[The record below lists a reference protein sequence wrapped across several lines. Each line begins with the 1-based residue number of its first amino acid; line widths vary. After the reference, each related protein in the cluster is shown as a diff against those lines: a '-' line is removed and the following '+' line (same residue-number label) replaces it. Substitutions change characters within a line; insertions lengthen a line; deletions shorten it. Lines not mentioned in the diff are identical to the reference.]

1 MSKLYQQLTGNQL
14 PQNNQKLS
22 IQKNDDL
29 KTALLNSKNP
39 MEFLSN
45 LAQQNPKMQQAMNL
59 FQASNMTPKQF
70 FLNYAQQM
78 GVDPNQI
85 VNSLR

>member
-1 MSKLYQQLTGNQL
+1 MGLQQNQ
-14 PQNNQKLS
+14 QSSNQKSLS
-22 IQKNDDL
+22 QRNNSDL

-39 MEFLSN
+39 MEFLTK
-45 LAQQNPKMQQAMNL
+45 LAQQNPKMQQAMTL
-59 FQASNMTPKQF
+59 YQASNMTPKQF

-85 VNSLR
+85 LNSI

>member
-1 MSKLYQQLTGNQL
+1 MQN
-14 PQNNQKLS
+14 NNQKS
-22 IQKNDDL
+22 FSQRSNNDL

-39 MEFLSN
+39 MEFLTN
-45 LAQQNPKMQQAMNL
+45 LAQQNPKMQQAMSL
-59 FQASNMTPKQF
+59 YQASNMTPKQF

-85 VNSLR
+85 LNSI

>member
-1 MSKLYQQLTGNQL
+1 MGMSQQN
-14 PQNNQKLS
+14 NNQKS
-22 IQKNDDL
+22 PSPKNNTNDL
-29 KTALLNSKNP
+29 KIALLNSKNP
-39 MEFLSN
+39 MEFLNN

-59 FQASNMTPKQF
+59 YQASNMTPKQF

-85 VNSLR
+85 LNSI